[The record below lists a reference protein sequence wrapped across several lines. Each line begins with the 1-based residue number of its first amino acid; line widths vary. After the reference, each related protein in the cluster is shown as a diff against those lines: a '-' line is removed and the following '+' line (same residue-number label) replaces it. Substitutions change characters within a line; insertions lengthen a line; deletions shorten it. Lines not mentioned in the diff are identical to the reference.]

1 MGLIE
6 VHPRSFSQRFGEPP
20 SATRTFIDTPDV
32 PTVDLLPALGAEHPE
47 FVTLKCVSVD
57 KSTGYGGDPDQIS
70 YLATYAPAPSCEQ
83 EPNPLNRC
91 DTWSIGT
98 GGSSAAV
105 TEFYEEDDSTSILKN
120 TAGDVITGYTKRRL
134 EMRLSVSGNRST
146 FPLATAKA
154 AVNTIN
160 GSAWGGGAEKTWL
173 CSGATANQETELV
186 GTDLV
191 SYWQV
196 TFEFLFNA
204 ETWDLQVPNIGLNR
218 IGANGNKY
226 RIYVRD
232 QDGNY
237 VPSPKPLPLNLDGSL
252 AADGSDPI
260 ILTRRV
266 YPTINFSAFFGNP
279 PVS

>member
-1 MGLIE
+1 MGRIE
-6 VHPRSFSQRFGEPP
+6 IHPRTFSQRFGESPR
-20 SATRTFIDTPDV
+20 AQRTFIETPDV
-32 PTVDLLPALGAEHPE
+32 ETVEVLPAIGQEHPE
-47 FVTLKCVSVD
+47 YALLKC
-57 KSTGYGGDPDQIS
+57 TGVTKTTGFGGDPEQIS
-70 YLATYAPAPSCEQ
+70 FLATYAPAPSCEQ

-98 GGSSAAV
+98 GGSTVAV
-105 TEFYEEDDSTSILKN
+105 TEFYEDDGSTAILKN

-160 GSAWGGGAEKTWL
+160 ESPWGGGAEKTWL

-186 GTDLV
+186 GTDIV

-218 IGANGNKY
+218 IASNGIKY

-252 AADGSDPI
+252 AADGADPF
-260 ILTRRV
+260 ILSRRV
-266 YPTINFSAFFGNP
+266 YPATDFSTFFGNP